1 VSKVRTGRL
10 TASIAVLGVMVMT
23 YERWLKPWQERWGAT
38 DEELALALP
47 GDHLIVEPAAQVTR
61 AITIDAPREEVW
73 PWIVQLGAD
82 RAGFYTYDRLENLF
96 GLGIHSADG
105 IVADW
110 QDLEIGQV
118 VYADRART
126 GGWYVVELR
135 PYEALVLKVADLA
148 AGRPLSRDEK
158 LRWEF
163 LWTFALRDTTD
174 GGTRL
179 LVRTCGVRQRRHQ
192 DAHGARQPGEFH
204 HDPGHAARPEVES
217 REGDSAPIP
226 RQQSLTAW
234 TWPLTQAAATSFSD
248 GRR

>member
-47 GDHLIVEPAAQVTR
+47 GDHLIEEPAAQVTR

-158 LRWEF
+158 FRWEF

-179 LVRTCGVRQRRHQ
+179 LVRERV
-192 DAHGARQPGEFH
+192 AF
-204 HDPGHAARPEVES
+204 
-217 REGDSAPIP
+217 DSAVTRTLMAPV
-226 RQQSLTAW
+226 SLVSFIMTRGTLLGLKARVERG
-234 TWPLTQAAATSFSD
+234 TQRLSHGNRS
-248 GRR
+248 